1 MKAPAEV
8 SAKRHILAAIVSV
21 EPILPRMQ
29 IIALRGTCSSHIPAF
44 NPPRFWRI
52 RKLCPMFTA
61 LFAASLCWPAPGF
74 YHA

>member
-29 IIALRGTCSSHIPAF
+29 IIALRGNSSSHLPTF
-44 NPPRFWRI
+44 NPLRFYI
-52 RKLCPMFTA
+52 RKLYPMFTA
-61 LFAASLCWPAPGF
+61 FFAASLCWPAPGF
-74 YHA
+74 YDA

>member
-21 EPILPRMQ
+21 NPILPRALMT
-29 IIALRGTCSSHIPAF
+29 ALRGTCSSQLPVSIFLLLSPKRILRPMLHIF
-44 NPPRFWRI
+44 SVGSC
-52 RKLCPMFTA
+52 LLTA
-61 LFAASLCWPAPGF
+61 EF

>member
-21 EPILPRMQ
+21 NPILPRALMT
-29 IIALRGTCSSHIPAF
+29 ALRGTCNFHLAISTLL
-44 NPPRFWRI
+44 RFWPTRI
-52 RKLCPMFTA
+52 LRPKFRIL
-61 LFAASLCWPAPGF
+61 AAGSCLLIPES